1 MKLCVAIPCFLGKKD
16 FCEALR
22 EARALGFEAAETYN
36 WKGLDFEKVKSTC
49 EETGIK
55 LLSICTSDFR
65 LTVPEAREEYLKCLK
80 ESCEAANKMGVKRL
94 ITQGGPDTGAPRE
107 SQHACIVETLKACK
121 PILEEYGVT
130 LMLEP
135 LNTYINHP
143 DSYLWS
149 STEAFDIIKEVDSPF
164 VKVIFDI
171 YHQQIMEGN
180 IIRNVVNNLQYI
192 EHLHSAGSDGRHE
205 LWLGESDY
213 NYIFDA
219 IDKAGY
225 TGYCGLEYAPTLPY
239 AESLLKAKEKYGN

>member
-1 MKLCVAIPCFLGKKD
+1 MRFCIPIPCFFKTID
-16 FCEALR
+16 FCDAIRKVKE
-22 EARALGFEAAETYN
+22 LGFDAAETYN
-36 WKGLDFEKVKSTC
+36 WKDLDFENVKSVC
-49 EETGIK
+49 EETGVE
-55 LLSICTSDFR
+55 LMSMCTTDFR
-65 LTVPEAREEYLKCLK
+65 LTSPECRNEWLSGLE
-80 ESCEAANKMGVKRL
+80 ESCVAAQKMNVKRL
-94 ITQGGPDTGAPRE
+94 ITQVGQDTGARFDFQHE
-107 SQHACIVETLKACK
+107 SIVNGLVAAK
-121 PILEEYGVT
+121 PILEHYGVT
-130 LMLEP
+130 VMIEP
-135 LNTYINHP
+135 LNTFVNHP
-143 DSYLWS
+143 GYYLTS
-149 STEAFDIIKEVDSPF
+149 SSEAFDIVREVDSPF
-164 VKVIFDI
+164 VKVVYDI